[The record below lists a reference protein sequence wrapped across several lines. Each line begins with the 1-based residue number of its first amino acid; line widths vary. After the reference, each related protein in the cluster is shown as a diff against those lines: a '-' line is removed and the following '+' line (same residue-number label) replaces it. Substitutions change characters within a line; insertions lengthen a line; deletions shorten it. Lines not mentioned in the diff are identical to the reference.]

1 MPLSIRIILK
11 NLIVYRNV
19 SIRLLAFFFK
29 FDSSNKKAKLHDKL
43 KVQQNNDFLKLNV
56 PVFLVGNSFN

>member
-1 MPLSIRIILK
+1 MK

-19 SIRLLAFFFK
+19 SIRLLAFFLK

-43 KVQQNNDFLKLNV
+43 KVQQNNDFLKIKCTSKSKND
-56 PVFLVGNSFN
+56 FLVGNSFN